1 MQSRTAT
8 ITGEVPNRPYCVDF
22 MAIVF
27 DEPLLRPFP
36 LAVSAAL
43 PLEKVTFVLSGA
55 CAAMSVLDISW
66 LLG

>member
-1 MQSRTAT
+1 LQSRTAT

-36 LAVSAAL
+36 LAVPAAS
-43 PLEKVTFVLSGA
+43 PPEKVTFVFPGA
-55 CAAMSVLDISW
+55 CAAMSALDISW

>member
-1 MQSRTAT
+1 LQSRTAT

-36 LAVSAAL
+36 LGVPAAL

>member
-36 LAVSAAL
+36 LAVPA
-43 PLEKVTFVLSGA
+43 EKVTFVFPGA
-55 CAAMSVLDISW
+55 CAAMSALDISW